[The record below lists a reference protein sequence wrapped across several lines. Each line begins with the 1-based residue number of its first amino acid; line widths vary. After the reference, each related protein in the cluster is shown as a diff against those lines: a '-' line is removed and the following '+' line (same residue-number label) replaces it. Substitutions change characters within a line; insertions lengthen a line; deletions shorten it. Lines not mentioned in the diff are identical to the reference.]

1 MDCSLG
7 GNKQTE
13 DIAGTDKS
21 KTIPQDLTSIL
32 VITYNNLEYNKFCI
46 ESIRQYTEPDSYE
59 LIVIDNHSTDGTVE
73 WLQGQQDIKVI
84 INSENAGFP
93 VGCNQ
98 GIKAAKGNNI
108 LLLNNDTIVTPNWL
122 TNLAKCLYSASDIG
136 AVGAVTNS
144 CSNFQNIP
152 CDYSSLEEMIRFAR
166 QVNHSNP
173 DLWED
178 RARLVGYCMLI
189 KAEIIKEIGL
199 FDEVFS
205 PGNYEDDDYCLRI
218 RKAGYRLV
226 LCRDTFIHHFGSVS
240 FREQANQYNSL
251 LEVNRQKFAAKWGLP
266 PHLAAPYQL
275 TQDLE
280 ARKWFTYQY
289 EFSYYQHW
297 IENTKRKFLSFVDQ
311 AEFSLLSGDL
321 EKAALVVKQAADYAY
336 HSHPGFYISLRLEQ
350 ILHKVAKTLNG
361 RVTTQL
367 PPKNTEKR
375 NILHVLSQGCAASSH
390 IKTLE
395 RWICM
400 DSESIHS
407 IIVTLNSTTNPQSVV
422 DAAIRSGGWYT
433 TLDTKNLSFCQ
444 KGKALREAAAM
455 WADVVVLHIHP
466 HDPVAPI
473 AFGVAGGPPVV
484 FVNHTGQTFTIG
496 MSTADIIADQQ
507 AVGQRITLSRRNMNN
522 TFLLPIPLG
531 MPEKVQDKKAAKKEL
546 GIGEDSVVFLTNA
559 TPYQL
564 VSCGE
569 YSFFDL
575 IRELINRHPNIEI
588 LIVGSSE
595 LGKWTLLKS
604 QSNSRIKV
612 FDCQQDLNKFY
623 SAADVYL
630 DSLPLGSPAAALE
643 AGAVGIPVVG
653 LATDFAAHFSG
664 DIAPDIVK
672 THCASFEELF
682 TIIDK
687 LVSDEVYR
695 INQGEHLKSAILQ
708 YHHLEWQK
716 NLNTLYSILPM
727 THQPAELS
735 VVSEQNA
742 ANSDIVWAYFQ
753 CRSGISRSN
762 FG

>member
-1 MDCSLG
+1 MSYCWGD
-7 GNKQTE
+7 NEQTKNLT
-13 DIAGTDKS
+13 GTVGY
-21 KTIPQDLTSIL
+21 KTTSQGLTSIIVL
-32 VITYNNLEYNKFCI
+32 TYNKLEYNKLCI
-46 ESIRQYTEPDSYE
+46 ESIRQYTVPDSYE
-59 LIVIDNHSTDGTVE
+59 IIVIDNHSTDGTVE
-73 WLQGQQDIKVI
+73 WLQSQQDIKVI
-84 INSENAGFP
+84 LNSENAGFP

-122 TNLAKCLYSASDIG
+122 TNLTKCLYSSSDIG

-144 CSNFQNIP
+144 CSNFQSIP
-152 CDYSSLEEMIRFAR
+152 CEYSSVEEMIRFAR

-173 DLWED
+173 ELWEE

-189 KAEIIKEIGL
+189 KTEIINEIGL
-199 FDEVFS
+199 FDEAFS

-251 LEVNRQKFAAKWGLP
+251 LEVNRRKFAAKWGLP

-280 ARKWFTYQY
+280 VRKWFTYQC
-289 EFSYYQHW
+289 EFSYYKHW
-297 IENTKRKFLSFVDQ
+297 IENTRRKVFSFIDQ

-336 HSHPGFYISLRLEQ
+336 HSHPGFFVSPRLEL
-350 ILHKVAKTLNG
+350 ILRKVAKTLNG
-361 RVTTQL
+361 RVTTLL

-375 NILHVLSQGCAASSH
+375 NVLHVLSQGCAASSH

-395 RWICM
+395 RWIGM

-407 IIVTLNSTTNPQSVV
+407 IIVTLNSTANPQSVV
-422 DAAIRSGGWYT
+422 KAAIDSGGWYT
-433 TLDTKNLSFCQ
+433 TLDTENLSLCQ
-444 KGKALREAAAM
+444 KAKALRNTAAM
-455 WADVVVLHIHP
+455 CADLVVLHIHP

-473 AFGVAGGPPVV
+473 AFGVAGGPPVA
-484 FVNHTGQTFTIG
+484 FVNHADQAFTIG
-496 MSTADIIADQQ
+496 MSAADIIVDQR
-507 AVGQRITLSRRNMNN
+507 AVGQRITLSRRNMNKS
-522 TFLLPIPLG
+522 FLLPIPSE
-531 MPEKVQDKKAAKKEL
+531 MTENINDKKAVKKDL

-569 YSFFDL
+569 YSFLHL
-575 IRELINRHPNIEI
+575 IKALINRYQNIEI
-588 LIVGSSE
+588 LVVGSSGV
-595 LGKWTLLKS
+595 GKWAQLESLS
-604 QSNSRIKV
+604 DRRIRV
-612 FDCQQDLNKFY
+612 FDFQQDLNKFY

-630 DSLPLGSPAAALE
+630 DSTPLGSHIAALE
-643 AGAVGIPVVG
+643 AGALGIPVVG
-653 LATDFAAHFSG
+653 LATDFAEHFSS
-664 DIAPDIVK
+664 DIVSNIIK
-672 THCASFEELF
+672 THFPSREELF
-682 TIIDK
+682 RIIDK
-687 LVSDEVYR
+687 LVNDELYR
-695 INQGEHLKSAILQ
+695 INEGEQLKSAILQ
-708 YHHLEWQK
+708 YHYLGWKE
-716 NLNTLYSILPM
+716 NLNTLYSLLPM
-727 THQPAELS
+727 VHQPTEILA
-735 VVSEQNA
+735 VREQA
-742 ANSDIVWAYFQ
+742 ATDNDIVWAYFQ

>member
-1 MDCSLG
+1 VVCSLG
-7 GNKQTE
+7 DNRQTE
-13 DIAGTDKS
+13 DSTGTDKY
-21 KTIPQDLTSIL
+21 KTISQGLTSII
-32 VITYNNLEYNKFCI
+32 VITYNKLDYNKFCI
-46 ESIRQYTEPDSYE
+46 ESIRKYTEPHSYE

-73 WLQGQQDIKVI
+73 WLQGQQDVKVI
-84 INSENAGFP
+84 LNSENAGFP
-93 VGCNQ
+93 AGCNQ
-98 GIKAAKGNNI
+98 GIKAAKENNI

-122 TNLAKCLYSASDIG
+122 TNLTKCLYSASDIG

-144 CSNFQNIP
+144 CSNFQSIP
-152 CDYSSLEEMIRFAR
+152 CEYSSVEEMIRFAG

-173 DLWED
+173 GLWED
-178 RARLVGYCMLI
+178 RTRLVGYCLLI
-189 KAEIIKEIGL
+189 KDEVINKIGL
-199 FDEVFS
+199 FDEDFS

-226 LCRDTFIHHFGSVS
+226 LCRDTFVHHFGSVS
-240 FREQANQYNSL
+240 FKEQANQYNSL
-251 LEVNRQKFAAKWGLP
+251 LEVNRRKFAQKWGLP

-275 TQDLE
+275 TQDVE
-280 ARKWFTYQY
+280 AGKWFTYQY

-297 IENTKRKFLSFVDQ
+297 VENTRRKFLSFMDQ

-321 EKAALVVKQAADYAY
+321 EKAALVVKQAGDYGY
-336 HSHPGFYISLRLEQ
+336 HSHPGFFISPRLEL
-350 ILHKVAKTLNG
+350 ILHKVAKTLNS
-361 RVTTQL
+361 RVTTHL
-367 PPKNTEKR
+367 PPKNMEKR

-395 RWICM
+395 RWVYL

-407 IIVTLNSTTNPQSVV
+407 IVVTLNSTTNPQWLV
-422 DAAIRSGGWYT
+422 DAAIHSGGWYT
-433 TLDTKNLSFCQ
+433 TLDTANLSLCQ
-444 KGKALREAAAM
+444 KAKALRDAAAM
-455 WADVVVLHIHP
+455 WADVVVLHIHS

-484 FVNHTGQTFTIG
+484 FVNHADQAFTIG
-496 MSTADIIADQQ
+496 MSTADIIAEQR

-522 TFLLPIPLG
+522 SFLLPIPLG
-531 MPEKVQDKKAAKKEL
+531 IPQNFRDKQAARKDL
-546 GIGEDSVVFLTNA
+546 GIGKDSVVFLTSA

-569 YSFFDL
+569 YSFSHL

-588 LIVGSSE
+588 VIVGSSE

-612 FDCQQDLNKFY
+612 FDFQQDLKKFY

-630 DSLPLGSPAAALE
+630 DSFPLGAPTAALE

-664 DIAPDIVK
+664 DIVPDIVK
-672 THCASFEELF
+672 THFSNLEELF

-687 LVSDEVYR
+687 LVNDEVYR
-695 INQGEHLKSAILQ
+695 VNQGEHLKSVILQ
-708 YHHLEWQK
+708 HHYLGWQE
-716 NLNTLYSILPM
+716 NLNTLYSLLPIA
-727 THQPAELS
+727 HQPVGIP
-735 VVSEQNA
+735 VVREQTA
-742 ANSDIVWAYFQ
+742 TNSDIVWAYFQ
-753 CRSGISRSN
+753 YRSGFSRSS